1 MLPAK
6 TTLSL
11 EAIDTQIA
19 LEHPVHKVLTI
30 TP

>member
-1 MLPAK
+1 LPAK

-19 LEHPVHKVLTI
+19 LERPVRKVLTI
-30 TP
+30 IS

>member
-1 MLPAK
+1 MAPAQ

-19 LEHPVHKVLTI
+19 LELPRRKVLTI

>member
-1 MLPAK
+1 MVPAQ

-11 EAIDTQIA
+11 EATETQIA
-19 LEHPVHKVLTI
+19 LELPGRKVLTI